1 MKKLF
6 SILAFMLPAA
16 LTFGQITVTTGIPV
30 PNMVQNTLVGSG
42 VSVTN
47 ITYTGNANAIGQF
60 QTGAVPTNLGISEGI
75 ILSSGVVNG
84 TPAIGAPANQ
94 LASTSNNTPG
104 DPMLTSIAGS
114 TTYDAAILTF
124 DFVPLSDTI
133 RFRYVFGSEE
143 YHNYVNS
150 SFNDVFA
157 FFISGPN
164 PQGGN
169 YNNYNIA
176 RLPGTTIPVSIN
188 TVNNGYT
195 FNACS
200 SGPCTN
206 CAFFVDNCNGTS
218 IVYNAFTVVLTAW
231 ALVVP
236 CQTYHLKIAIADAG
250 DGILDSGVF
259 LEANSF
265 TSPGISTTTSY
276 SIPAIGNFAVEG
288 CNDVILSFCLP
299 QALSNDYN
307 IPIQVAGT
315 ATNGVDYTFIPSTL
329 TIPAGSLCID
339 FVVEAFLD
347 NIAEGI
353 ETIELIVQTDLCG
366 SFDTIVV
373 EIYDYFSPVVTA
385 ISDTT
390 ICLGDTLLLEAHAD
404 LGWPPF
410 EYLWDNQTPGGPTHL
425 VIPDQDSIFH
435 VLVTDLCGYADSTQ
449 IQVYV
454 ATTDVDAG
462 PDQTICS
469 GETAILSASGGT
481 SYTWSNGDQGAT
493 IQVSPTETTT
503 YIVTATGVCIPVDS
517 VIVFVTPETEIFLTQ
532 PAPVCSGEYIEIT
545 ASGGELYIWASSPPD
560 GTLNS
565 QNTNAVI
572 HVKPNVT
579 TIYSVTGSIYGCT
592 GSAHITAEIYPSP
605 SASFIIEPPV
615 VSSFNPIVNFLDNS
629 SGLPISWYW
638 DFGDQNYSVIQHP
651 THTYSDSGGVF
662 PVTLIITNVHGCI
675 DSITQNVIVR
685 PDHVLYVPNAFTP
698 GSDGINDE
706 IFVLSTGVSEQDFE
720 WIILNRW
727 GKIVFYSNDLNRGWD
742 GRDRG
747 VLAPQGVY
755 TYKLTFRDKA
765 NLLHQR
771 YGIITLIR

>member
-1 MKKLF
+1 
-6 SILAFMLPAA
+6 
-16 LTFGQITVTTGIPV
+16 
-30 PNMVQNTLVGSG
+30 
-42 VSVTN
+42 
-47 ITYTGNANAIGQF
+47 
-60 QTGAVPTNLGISEGI
+60 
-75 ILSSGVVNG
+75 
-84 TPAIGAPANQ
+84 
-94 LASTSNNTPG
+94 
-104 DPMLTSIAGS
+104 
-114 TTYDAAILTF
+114 
-124 DFVPLSDTI
+124 
-133 RFRYVFGSEE
+133 
-143 YHNYVNS
+143 
-150 SFNDVFA
+150 
-157 FFISGPN
+157 
-164 PQGGN
+164 
-169 YNNYNIA
+169 
-176 RLPGTTIPVSIN
+176 
-188 TVNNGYT
+188 
-195 FNACS
+195 
-200 SGPCTN
+200 
-206 CAFFVDNCNGTS
+206 
-218 IVYNAFTVVLTAW
+218 
-231 ALVVP
+231 
-236 CQTYHLKIAIADAG
+236 
-250 DGILDSGVF
+250 
-259 LEANSF
+259 
-265 TSPGISTTTSY
+265 
-276 SIPAIGNFAVEG
+276 
-288 CNDVILSFCLP
+288 
-299 QALSNDYN
+299 
-307 IPIQVAGT
+307 
-315 ATNGVDYTFIPSTL
+315 
-329 TIPAGSLCID
+329 
-339 FVVEAFLD
+339 
-347 NIAEGI
+347 
-353 ETIELIVQTDLCG
+353 
-366 SFDTIVV
+366 
-373 EIYDYFSPVVTA
+373 
-385 ISDTT
+385 
-390 ICLGDTLLLEAHAD
+390 
-404 LGWPPF
+404 
-410 EYLWDNQTPGGPTHL
+410 
-425 VIPDQDSIFH
+425 
-435 VLVTDLCGYADSTQ
+435 
-449 IQVYV
+449 V

-560 GTLNS
+560 GTLNF

-605 SASFIIEPPV
+605 TASFIIEPPV